1 MSPIDHQIVRFRRLF
16 LAHQPPHQ
24 AWMQDAGAAH
34 KYRKQ
39 FHAITNGELAR
50 HLAGT
55 LTLAAPLV
63 GQDGTA
69 RAAALDLDTGGEQ
82 ALWSVIA
89 AAVSKA
95 RVAFGIA
102 CRGGRDGHGGGHVWL
117 LFDQPAA
124 PERLRQLAQ
133 ELAAEAGVSAETYP
147 TRKALR
153 LPLGLHRWTGR
164 RGQCLLP
171 DNDTIGLDVGPNA
184 LAHALLAIDALP
196 RNQVTQLPTIPRP
209 AAPEPRPGHQRQA
222 ALGKMS
228 FTIERYN
235 QATDLVDLLLG
246 YSGRI
251 AEHFHGGGL
260 IMHCPCGQHLHGDRR
275 PSLELQPATHARN
288 GRFIALG
295 HAPRCAFYTERG
307 QVINAF
313 SAFCILEGLTPAQA
327 VQRLCHEHTRPAL
340 GRRMA

>member
-39 FHAITNGELAR
+39 FHAITNGEIAR
-50 HLAGT
+50 HLAAT

-69 RAAALDLDTGGEQ
+69 QAAALDLDTGGEQ
-82 ALWSVIA
+82 AVRSVMA
-89 AAVSKA
+89 AAASRA
-95 RVAFGIA
+95 YVAFGIA
-102 CRGGRDGHGGGHVWL
+102 CRGGRDGHDGGHVWL

-124 PERLRQLAQ
+124 PERLCQLAR
-133 ELAAEAGVSAETYP
+133 ELAAEAGVVAETYP

-171 DNDTIGLDVGPNA
+171 GNEAIDLDAGPHA
-184 LAHALLAIDALP
+184 LAHALLVLDALP
-196 RNQVTQLPTIPRP
+196 RNQITQLPYLTRP
-209 AAPEPRPGHQRQA
+209 AALDPRPSQPRHVSSGA
-222 ALGKMS
+222 TSL
-228 FTIERYN
+228 TIERYN
-235 QATDLVDLLLG
+235 QTTDLAELLQAYG
-246 YSGRI
+246 GRI
-251 AEHFHGGGL
+251 AAQFHGGGML
-260 IMHCPCGQHLHGDRR
+260 MHCPCGQHQHGDRR
-275 PSLELQPATHARN
+275 PSLEIQRATHARN
-288 GRFIALG
+288 GRFIGLG
-295 HAPRCAFYTERG
+295 HAPDCAFYTQRG

-327 VQRLCHEHTRPAL
+327 VQRLCHGHTRYAS
-340 GRRMA
+340 GRRTA